1 MTPFPIKSV
10 LSPHRLIR
18 WVELLLLIVLAVVL
32 ADLAWALFPPP
43 VNGETRITRATSRGV
58 TAGPA
63 AQANETG
70 STQLSPAVL
79 SLFGQAGHSLPV
91 PAYREEALK
100 ETELDLSLKG
110 ILARRSGNLKLA
122 LIAQGSE
129 REKVYRIG
137 DRVAG
142 ADIMAIEIRR
152 IVLQRNGAMETL
164 TLDIAA
170 PRRGNTAAGTRAT
183 EGITMLSDH
192 ERTVSRNLFDRQ
204 LQRLPEVLNQ
214 ARTAPYWDIN
224 GQEAGFRVVDI
235 EAGSVFEQL
244 GLRQEDVIVTV
255 NGVSVRNNREA
266 LAAYQSF
273 KSSEAIQLG
282 LLRDGQEVAI
292 DFSIR

>member
-1 MTPFPIKSV
+1 M
-10 LSPHRLIR
+10 
-18 WVELLLLIVLAVVL
+18 
-32 ADLAWALFPPP
+32 
-43 VNGETRITRATSRGV
+43 
-58 TAGPA
+58 
-63 AQANETG
+63 
-70 STQLSPAVL
+70 
-79 SLFGQAGHSLPV
+79 PV
-91 PAYREEALK
+91 PAYREEALQ

-110 ILARRSGNLKLA
+110 ILARRAGNLKLA
-122 LIAQGSE
+122 LIALGSD

-142 ADIMAIEIRR
+142 AEIVAIELRR
-152 IVLQRNGAMETL
+152 IVLQRSGAMETL

-183 EGITMLSDH
+183 EGITMLSEH
-192 ERTVSRNLFDRQ
+192 ERSVSRNLFDRQ

-214 ARTAPYWDIN
+214 ARTAPYWDNN

-235 EAGSVFEQL
+235 ETGSVFEQL

-255 NGVSVRNNREA
+255 NGVAVRNNREA

-282 LLRDGQEVAI
+282 LLRDGREVAI

>member
-1 MTPFPIKSV
+1 M
-10 LSPHRLIR
+10 
-18 WVELLLLIVLAVVL
+18 LAVVL
-32 ADLAWALFPPP
+32 AELVWSLFPPP
-43 VNGETRITRATSRGV
+43 ANGETRIAHTTSSDV

-63 AQANETG
+63 ARADKPG

-79 SLFGQAGHSLPV
+79 SLFGQAGHTLPV

-110 ILARRSGNLKLA
+110 ILARRAGNLKLA
-122 LIAQGSE
+122 LIAQGSD

-142 ADIMAIEIRR
+142 AEIMAIEIRR
-152 IVLQRNGAMETL
+152 IVLQRSGAMETL
-164 TLDIAA
+164 TLDMAA
-170 PRRGNTAAGTRAT
+170 PRRGNTAAGSRVT
-183 EGITMLSDH
+183 EGISMLSEH
-192 ERTVSRNLFDRQ
+192 ERIVSRNLFDRQ
-204 LQRLPEVLNQ
+204 LQRLPEILNQ
-214 ARTAPYWDIN
+214 ARTAPYWDNN
-224 GQEAGFRVVDI
+224 GQEAGFRVVDV

-273 KSSEAIQLG
+273 KTSEAIQLG